1 MSEFKVG
8 QDIVY
13 PKYGLG
19 KVVAIKTKKL
29 PRGRVKGVEI
39 KFPAMHMKVW
49 VPEERLKNTK
59 VRKPV
64 SKYMARKI
72 YATLKKRARF
82 RMGTKAK
89 ERAMQYKAKVLSGDP
104 IDLAEAVRD
113 LIRLSTKKSLNVREA
128 EIANTALRTLV
139 RELSLA
145 TGKPIEVVKEE
156 VDKILY
162 R

>member
-1 MSEFKVG
+1 MEFKVG

-19 KVVAIKTKKL
+19 KIIAMKTKKL
-29 PRGRVKGVEI
+29 PRGRVKGVQI
-39 KFPAMHMKVW
+39 RFPAMHMTVW
-49 VPEERLKNTK
+49 VPEERLKRTK

-89 ERAMQYKAKVLSGDP
+89 ERAQRYKEKVLSGDP
-104 IDLAEAVRD
+104 IDLAETVRD
-113 LIRLSTKKSLNVREA
+113 LSRLSMKKSLNVREA

-139 RELSLA
+139 RELALA
-145 TGKPIEVVKEE
+145 TGKGVDTVREE

>member
-1 MSEFKVG
+1 MEFKVG

-19 KVVAIKTKKL
+19 KIVAIKTKKL

-49 VPEERLKNTK
+49 VPEQRLKQTK

-64 SKYMARKI
+64 TKYMARKI
-72 YATLKKRARF
+72 YATLRKRARF
-82 RMGTKAK
+82 RMGIKAK
-89 ERAMQYKAKVLSGDP
+89 ERAQHYKSKVLSGDP
-104 IDLAEAVRD
+104 IDLAETVRD
-113 LIRLSTKKSLNVREA
+113 LVRLSMKKSLNVREA
-128 EIANTALRTLV
+128 EITNTALRTLV
-139 RELSLA
+139 RELALA
-145 TGKPIEVVKEE
+145 TGKSVDAVKEE
-156 VDKILY
+156 MDKILY

>member
-1 MSEFKVG
+1 MEFKVG

-19 KVVAIKTKKL
+19 KIIAIKTKKL
-29 PRGRVKGVEI
+29 PRGRVKGVQI
-39 KFPAMHMKVW
+39 RFPAMHMTVW
-49 VPEERLKNTK
+49 VPEQRLKQTK

-89 ERAMQYKAKVLSGDP
+89 ERAQRYKAKVLSGDP

-113 LIRLSTKKSLNVREA
+113 LVRLSMKKSLNVREA

-139 RELSLA
+139 RELALA
-145 TGKPIEVVKEE
+145 TGKSVDVVKEE

>member
-1 MSEFKVG
+1 MEFKVG

-19 KVVAIKTKKL
+19 KILEIKHKKL
-29 PRGRVKGVEI
+29 PRGRTKGVLI
-39 KFPAMHMKVW
+39 RFPAMHMTVW

-59 VRKPV
+59 IRKPV

-72 YATLKKRARF
+72 YDILKKRARF
-82 RMGTKAK
+82 RLGTKAK
-89 ERAMQYKAKVLSGDP
+89 ERAQFYKSKVLSGDP
-104 IDLAEAVRD
+104 VDLAETVRD
-113 LIRLSTKKSLNVREA
+113 LVRLSIKKSLNVREA

-139 RELSLA
+139 RELALA
-145 TGKPIEVVKEE
+145 TGKTVDAVKEDLDE
-156 VDKILY
+156 ILY